1 MGAPGDFDQRHRDR
15 LFDKPYRR
23 DAGDQPNGQVA
34 VEESADTVDQA
45 AARPYASVASDL
57 GVNRHS
63 VTAREQDRYGGVRIG
78 SALFGF
84 MTANGIAALLTAL
97 LAAPA

>member
-1 MGAPGDFDQRHRDR
+1 MSTPGDSDQCHRDR
-15 LFDKPYRR
+15 VFGKPYRR
-23 DAGDQPNGQVA
+23 AAGAQPTGRVA

-63 VTAREQDRYGGVRIG
+63 VTAREQDRYGGSR
-78 SALFGF
+78 SDRRSSDS
-84 MTANGIAALLTAL
+84 
-97 LAAPA
+97 